1 MQTNSNLQNLHIRY
15 KQINRLHHRFIYLQK
30 KKLMLVENGQFFLT
44 PGFLWVPGPKYHPL
58 NLNPI
63 VEVNLKSKSK
73 SEKEIILCWNLVG
86 RKGMSILRLFSL
98 SILLDILLKMEN
110 KDTKRTHFSRQVI
123 FLTVRIFGIM
133 RGTFYFKTTRVEAPL
148 SAPFCLLLEPGN

>member
-1 MQTNSNLQNLHIRY
+1 MRERPRNGVTHCRLTPTYKIQY
-15 KQINRLHHRFIYLQK
+15 KQINRLHHRFIYLRK
-30 KKLMLVENGQFFLT
+30 KKKKTDAGRKRSVFLT
-44 PGFLWVPGPKYHPL
+44 PGFLWVPGPKYRPL

-73 SEKEIILCWNLVG
+73 SEKEIIICWNPVG

-110 KDTKRTHFSRQVI
+110 
-123 FLTVRIFGIM
+123 
-133 RGTFYFKTTRVEAPL
+133 
-148 SAPFCLLLEPGN
+148 

>member
-1 MQTNSNLQNLHIRY
+1 
-15 KQINRLHHRFIYLQK
+15 
-30 KKLMLVENGQFFLT
+30 MLVENGQFFLT

-98 SILLDILLKMEN
+98 NILLDILLKMEN